1 MYEFASGAAA
11 PVSVGLIGSED
22 PPVTPEA
29 VGPAPSNFEAPP
41 VPLRSFETILAEHT
55 STAAAATAAA
65 ATAAAVT
72 TPEPVETRRIVLRLL
87 GGEQLELAAYDDREE
102 AVAAA
107 RELITRFT
115 SAETAGEWAELDGRF
130 IRPASV
136 ASIDVLASE

>member
-11 PVSVGLIGSED
+11 PVAVGLIGAVD
-22 PPVTPEA
+22 PPLSPEA

-41 VPLRSFETILAEHT
+41 VPLRSFETILAEHK
-55 STAAAATAAA
+55 STAAA
-65 ATAAAVT
+65 
-72 TPEPVETRRIVLRLL
+72 PVAEDGTRRVVLRLL
-87 GGEQLELAAYDDREE
+87 GGELLELAAYDEREE

-107 RELITRFT
+107 RELMT
-115 SAETAGEWAELDGRF
+115 SFSKAESAGEWAELDGRF

>member
-11 PVSVGLIGSED
+11 PVSIGLIGSDD

-55 STAAAATAAA
+55 STAAA